1 MAPVSGSC
9 VKAEPDTLDQADPAG
24 LAELQCASAAIR
36 PLGVTGKVP
45 VSHGKDGRHP
55 KYENHGRIAGR

>member
-1 MAPVSGSC
+1 MPDQQVQPAPWTVQC
-9 VKAEPDTLDQADPAG
+9 VP
-24 LAELQCASAAIR
+24 AAIR

-45 VSHGKDGRHP
+45 VIYGKDGRHP